1 VENGILKKKLE
12 DSEAT
17 LANLRESYTQQESE
31 LLLSGERIVLLETQL
46 ADNSSKAQSRIQ
58 ELETELAA
66 ANAKSE
72 RLLTNYSTL

>member
-1 VENGILKKKLE
+1 
-12 DSEAT
+12 
-17 LANLRESYTQQESE
+17 
-31 LLLSGERIVLLETQL
+31 VLLETQL

-58 ELETELAA
+58 ELEIELVA